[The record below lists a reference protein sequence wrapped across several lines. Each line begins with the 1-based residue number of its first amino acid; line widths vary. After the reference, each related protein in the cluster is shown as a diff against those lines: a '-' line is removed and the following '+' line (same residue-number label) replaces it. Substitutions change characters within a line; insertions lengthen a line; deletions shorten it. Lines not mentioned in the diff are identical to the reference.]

1 MKLKFLVASLIT
13 MSFVLLSK
21 PAWADCALTDRVY
34 RDVANRGFELEFYPP
49 VERPT
54 SLNFA
59 TVRIRHTAGETLYEF
74 YMTQSQGYGTVS
86 LIGDDKGFRINFFNA
101 DLTTASWGDAD
112 GAEYVFIAELGA
124 HEYSHRGRQRA
135 ENETPILGEVMWKFD
150 RCKSDS

>member
-1 MKLKFLVASLIT
+1 MRLKFLADSLIT
-13 MSFVLLSK
+13 MSFVLLSES
-21 PAWADCALTDRVY
+21 AWATCKLTDRIY
-34 RDVANRGFELEFYPP
+34 RDAANRGFELEFYPP

-74 YMTQSQGYGTVS
+74 YMTQSQGYGSVS
-86 LIGDDKGFRINFFNA
+86 LIGDDKSFGINFFNA

-112 GAEYVFIAELGA
+112 GAEHVFIAELGA
-124 HEYSHRGRQRA
+124 HEYYHRRRQRA
-135 ENETPILGEVMWKFD
+135 EYETPILGEVMWKLD